1 MRFLD
6 EPGRKKVLRT
16 VLYGDQE
23 FTKFEL
29 EIVHTPL
36 FQRLYNLKQLGFA
49 DKVYPDAIHS
59 RFNHLLGV
67 CEVVSQMSNHLAA
80 WMERNPELTF
90 TYGDAQETSD
100 LHIKGVDLRRC
111 FEERRPS
118 LRLMALLHDLTHAA
132 FGHTLEDEVRVFR
145 EKHDDPARQ
154 IRFFDGL
161 LAQLVYIWR
170 FDAGATDVSPDT
182 LRAISRL
189 EFDQA
194 SVLRWAEDIWAQAS
208 PEQQGH
214 LAGHLAAL
222 DYAIR
227 LLLYL
232 EFAHHHDTRVPPE
245 PPLLVGVILEHLG
258 LAGSRLDLVL
268 HRDLFMIDM
277 VGNTMCA
284 DLLDYARRDPE
295 NAGLKVSFDTRFL
308 RYLTL
313 VTVGGDSDS
322 GDLSPTG
329 RKCIRVAIQFFKEK
343 MRHDVLS
350 EMSMVLKTRYLIT
363 ERVLFHPTKCAAG
376 ALLGTAA
383 QLLGLKETPPWMQ
396 VLGDQQFLSQLDS
409 LADALLR
416 LSESTKTPDDRQKAI
431 VGLQSV
437 DPDSFGLL
445 SATVQEITGQPLSEL
460 ARQSNPIWSEVNKR
474 AKAGSIALWRLA
486 SRRLPKL
493 AFRLRPG
500 AHQSGGM
507 DVGDIAKAYTD
518 PIARYDLER
527 RLENAANLPMGS
539 VTIHCPGRRTSM
551 KLAGVLV
558 VGNDPSKVRQLRK
571 VTEIVK
577 EELDP
582 YQDEIQ
588 SVERM
593 YASIWQFQIFLD
605 DACFQKQPVLEW
617 AILRELKGLSNDAL
631 LADELKRERGRE
643 QNAYS
648 MLMDTCV
655 DDVPPALLSTVVA
668 RLDQQPRFRGVGTD
682 LDRHVRAVIRAVQ
695 DEQNGRPKQQAL
707 DLGLRCDD
715 ATGEARLDRD

>member
-6 EPGRKKVLRT
+6 EHGRKKLIRT

-23 FTKFEL
+23 FSKFEL
-29 EIVHTPL
+29 EVVHTPL

-59 RFNHLLGV
+59 RFNHLVGV
-67 CEVVSQMSNHLAA
+67 CEVVLQMSDHLAA
-80 WMERNPELTF
+80 WLEGNPDTTF
-90 TYGDAQETSD
+90 GYADKGETTE
-100 LHIKGVDLRRC
+100 IKGADLLKC
-111 FEERRPS
+111 FEKRRPS

-132 FGHTLEDEVRVFR
+132 FGHTLEDEVCVFL

-154 IRFFDGL
+154 VRFFDGL
-161 LAQLVYIWR
+161 VAQLVYIWR
-170 FDAGATDVSPDT
+170 FDAGATDVNLDT
-182 LRAISRL
+182 LKAISRL
-189 EFDQA
+189 EFDREA
-194 SVLRWAEDIWAQAS
+194 VLGWAEDIWAQIS
-208 PEQQGH
+208 QEQQADLAVD
-214 LAGHLAAL
+214 LAGL

-232 EFAHHHDTRVPPE
+232 DFAHHHDVEVPTEPE
-245 PPLLVGVILEHLG
+245 LLIGALLDRLR
-258 LAGSRLDLVL
+258 LADSRLDLVF

-313 VTVGGDSDS
+313 VTVGGDSDTE
-322 GDLSPTG
+322 GLSPTK

-383 QLLGLKETPPWMQ
+383 QLLGLRKTPAWMQ
-396 VLGDQQFLSQLDS
+396 VLGDQQFLAQLDI
-409 LADALLR
+409 LAGTLLR
-416 LSESTKTPDDRQKAI
+416 LSSPTYTIEDRKKA
-431 VGLQSV
+431 VEGLRSV
-437 DPDSFGLL
+437 DPDALDLL
-445 SATVQEITGQPLSEL
+445 SNTIHEITGRPLSEL
-460 ARQSNPIWSEVNKR
+460 VERLDSSWGEINKR
-474 AKAGSIALWRLA
+474 ARAGSIALWRLA

-493 AFRLRPG
+493 AFRMRPG
-500 AHQSGGM
+500 AHQSGGT
-507 DVGDIAKAYTD
+507 DSADIARAYMN
-518 PIARYDLER
+518 PVARYELER
-527 RLENAANLPMGS
+527 RLETVANLPMGS

-558 VGNDPSKVRQLRK
+558 VGNDPSKVRHLRN

-577 EELDP
+577 EELEP
-582 YQDEIQ
+582 YQEEIQ
-588 SVERM
+588 SVEKM

-605 DACFQKQPVLEW
+605 DACFDKQPVLEW
-617 AILRELKGLSNDAL
+617 AILRELKGFNNDVL
-631 LADELKRERGRE
+631 LADELKRERRS
-643 QNAYS
+643 QRQSAYS
-648 MLMDTCV
+648 VLMDTCI

-668 RLDQQPRFRGVGTD
+668 RLDQQPRFRGVGSD
-682 LDRHVRAVIRAVQ
+682 LDKSVRATIRAVQ
-695 DEQNGRPKQQAL
+695 DEQNGRPEQQEL
-707 DLGLRCDD
+707 DLDLRGNN
-715 ATGEARLDRD
+715 AGEVRLDGN